1 MSMASAIYAEY
12 ANKVVA
18 EWVKALEAAYF
29 ENNKQK
35 LYAIINEMKA
45 HTFTE

>member
-1 MSMASAIYAEY
+1 MSMASAMYAEY

-18 EWVKALEAAYF
+18 AWVKALEVAYSR
-29 ENNKQK
+29 NDNQK
-35 LYAIINEMKA
+35 LFSIINEMKA

>member
-1 MSMASAIYAEY
+1 MSMASAMYAEY

-18 EWVKALEAAYF
+18 EWVEALEAVYF
-29 ENNKQK
+29 TGDSQK
-35 LYAIINEMKA
+35 LYDIIKEMKA

>member
-1 MSMASAIYAEY
+1 MSMASAMYAEY

-18 EWVKALEAAYF
+18 AWVKALEAAYF
-29 ENNKQK
+29 MGDNQK
-35 LYAIINEMKA
+35 LHAIINEMKA